1 MRTARAWPCLFVGLA
16 VAVSA
21 CGGSTPPPAGAP
33 AMPRASVDLPPQWA
47 HTTLSYTRLPIFSS
61 VNRPAGFGF
70 VRDYRTSTTVQDF
83 TGAWNDA
90 SQTLTADVDVEI
102 KSENLVYVDDPSVTP
117 GGETPIRAGRSG
129 QLHEVTC
136 PQSVSLEHAC
146 YLLQLLR

>member
-1 MRTARAWPCLFVGLA
+1 MSALRAWPSLLVG
-16 VAVSA
+16 VAIVVSA
-21 CGGSTPPPAGAP
+21 CGGSTPRPAGTTATP
-33 AMPRASVDLPPQWA
+33 HASADLPPQWV
-47 HTTLSYTRLPIFSS
+47 HTTLTYSRLQIFSS

-70 VRDYRTSTTVQDF
+70 VRDYRTSTTVEDL

-90 SQTLTADVDVEI
+90 SQTLTADVSVQV
-102 KSENLVYVDDPSVTP
+102 KSENLVYVDDPAVTP
-117 GGETPIRAGRSG
+117 GGETPIRAGRAG